1 VGTLVFQ
8 WKNPIF
14 TLHDF
19 PENRFSTI
27 IVSEYYILHLQE
39 QKIKKREQKLGTFP
53 LISSTN

>member
-39 QKIKKREQKLGTFP
+39 QKIKKENKNLEFF
-53 LISSTN
+53 L